1 MLKKSVRK
9 WIRNIFEYEMINGY
23 KKKRGAIGLGVGKVL
38 GGVRGAQKQKEKYQL

>member
-1 MLKKSVRK
+1 MWESGLGIFLNTK
-9 WIRNIFEYEMINGY
+9 WLMGI